1 MQVPRCSRT
10 RANRACCLCKYRSAQ
25 GLVRGWHVDLEVV
38 QVLRRSRARADRACC
53 SCKYRSAQGLV
64 QGWHGSASTAV
75 LKDLC
80 KPRMLFVQVRWR
92 SRARANRACCLCKYR
107 GAQRLV
113 QTASYHIVNTA
124 CFIKVRNMMK
134 LNQTMKQLVEDKE
147 RQTTALRSLSCD
159 YDGSEF
165 QGYSK
170 HGMLI

>member
-1 MQVPRCSRT
+1 MQTAHVVRASTAAIKGSCKDGMVMQVPRCSRT

-38 QVLRRSRARADRACC
+38 QVLRRSRARADRECC

-92 SRARANRACCLCKYR
+92 SRARANRACCLCKYL
-107 GAQRLV
+107 GAQGLV
-113 QTASYHIVNTA
+113 QAACYHIVCVA
-124 CFIKVRNMMK
+124 IS
-134 LNQTMKQLVEDKE
+134 
-147 RQTTALRSLSCD
+147 ASLID
-159 YDGSEF
+159 VIAY
-165 QGYSK
+165 K
-170 HGMLI
+170 IITRIM